1 MKPRL
6 KDYLTIGM
14 ALLAIFLCGYG
25 IGFLL
30 GEKKGRQTS
39 QNTTIQ
45 SPASKEGKDVWIK
58 KTLGRFDQRLKLTP
72 DQKTAVTPEI
82 ERTYDA
88 IHKSKQEA
96 ILEYSMHLLE
106 LHSQLIPHLDETQ
119 KEIVDDQQR
128 KLREALDLDLQQ

>member
-39 QNTTIQ
+39 LNTVIQ
-45 SPASKEGKDVWIK
+45 SPASKEGKEIWVK
-58 KTLGRFDQRLKLTP
+58 KTLDRFDQRLTLTP
-72 DQKTAVTPEI
+72 DQKAAVTSEI
-82 ERTYDA
+82 EKTYDA
-88 IHKSKQEA
+88 IRKSKQEA
-96 ILEYSMHLLE
+96 ILEYSKHLLE
-106 LHSQLIPHLDETQ
+106 LHTQLIPHLDESQ
-119 KEIVDDQQR
+119 REIVNDQQK